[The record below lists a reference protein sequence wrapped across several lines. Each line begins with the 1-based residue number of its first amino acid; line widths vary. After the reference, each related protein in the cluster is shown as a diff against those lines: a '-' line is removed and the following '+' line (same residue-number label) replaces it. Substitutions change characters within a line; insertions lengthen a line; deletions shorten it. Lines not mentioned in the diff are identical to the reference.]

1 MSYWVYVIFERRAL
15 VPMLSPTLFGR
26 VMGIAD
32 FLPTAWIPLL
42 ATGVAARNRDG
53 AAG

>member
-1 MSYWVYVIFERRAL
+1 LRMSYWVYVIFERRAL

-42 ATGVAARNRDG
+42 HPARRDAAIV
-53 AAG
+53 

>member
-26 VMGIAD
+26 LIGIAD

-42 ATGVAARNRDG
+42 HPARRDAAIV
-53 AAG
+53 